1 MEHVVEEIKGTQL
14 ISALADLRMGTL
26 LGTIES
32 GQNAERL
39 ENFASAVPELFAT
52 DRVSWELVFQ
62 RLKRAGELDGL
73 QDLVMVSRRHV
84 HIAIRST
91 RDPSI
96 VLIAVAPRTRS
107 IGLIVS
113 EARARLAR
121 IESPEGR

>member
-1 MEHVVEEIKGTQL
+1 MEHAVESTIGTSL

-26 LGTIES
+26 LGSLET
-32 GQNAERL
+32 GAAAERL
-39 ENFASAVPELFAT
+39 ENFAAAVPELFAN

-62 RLKRAGELDGL
+62 RLKRADELDGL
-73 QDLVMVSRRHV
+73 QDLVMVSRRNV

-91 RDPSI
+91 RDPSL

-113 EARARLAR
+113 EARARLTR
-121 IESPEGR
+121 IESSYSR